1 MSGPPSPLKDTPYSA
16 GDILVEQ
23 AEGGSY
29 QVSRV
34 SADGRSGHVLGV
46 QRNQAAA
53 LLMAGRATSGFQ
65 RVFLRLESGSPE
77 YRLVVMP

>member
-1 MSGPPSPLKDTPYSA
+1 MADPRSLPADPIYSA
-16 GDILVEQ
+16 GDILVEE

-34 SADGRSGHVLGV
+34 SANGRSSHVLGF

-65 RVFLRLESGSPE
+65 RVFLRLEPGSAE

>member
-1 MSGPPSPLKDTPYSA
+1 MPDAPSPEPGPIYSA
-16 GDILVEQ
+16 GDILVEE

-34 SADGRSGHVLGV
+34 SANGRSSHVLSV

-53 LLMAGRATSGFQ
+53 LVLAGRATSGFQ
-65 RVFLRLESGSPE
+65 RVFLRVEPGSAE
-77 YRLVVMP
+77 YRLVGTP